1 MGRDE
6 GDEEENAPLGRQRQE
21 EDHRAGHNVLL
32 SDLSRPTLAQAAHR
46 SGAGGPLQA
55 GGRLIDKNPPRSDI
69 VVALWGR
76 FACLQATFPHAP
88 PVRRG
93 RRGEFWP
100 VFRLHFPIC
109 PANWH

>member
-76 FACLQATFPHAP
+76 FACL
-88 PVRRG
+88 
-93 RRGEFWP
+93 
-100 VFRLHFPIC
+100 
-109 PANWH
+109 